1 MRLSRLLVVFSVYTL
16 MTVNA
21 QNKITLDE
29 AITLAIKNNIEL
41 QNHNASIKSAEIAL
55 DESSRL
61 PNPIFSYSRED
72 LKFNSLKYD
81 EWTASGSIP
90 INFLWDR
97 WSNLE
102 SKEKYLDAQEVLLYQ
117 KQINIIADVSINYH
131 ALNNYSDLSYSLNK
145 TLLNL
150 SELVKS
156 SKYRLEQ
163 GDISEYEFHRILL
176 EINKLEV
183 TTAEIELKKNNFKNK
198 LKLLMGISVSDSLL
212 VDLSKKENDIAKTK
226 EELIKVALE
235 SRNDL
240 KSLQLMQES
249 ENLNLSHNKLKFI
262 PNINLSAGYKEQLD
276 NFSGT
281 IFQIDF
287 EIPLFNRNQMAIG
300 QSENSLTLLEKEIMF
315 AKEKIK
321 SDVSEAYSHFR
332 IAKKLYQGRSDIQ
345 LENILNVAIYSY
357 KQGEIT
363 IVEFIDGINAFIK
376 GSIMNKEVELNYNK
390 SFYELEKAVG
400 ITLKDFK

>member
-1 MRLSRLLVVFSVYTL
+1 VRLSRLLVVLSVYTL

-29 AITLAIKNNIEL
+29 AITLAFKNNIEL
-41 QNHNASIKSAEIAL
+41 QNHNAIIKSAQIAL

-61 PNPIFSYSRED
+61 PNPLFSYTRED
-72 LKFNSLKYD
+72 LKYNSLKYD

-102 SKEKYLDAQEVLLYQ
+102 SKEKYLDAQDVLLYQ
-117 KQINIIADVSINYH
+117 KQINTIADVSINYH
-131 ALNNYSDLSYSLNK
+131 ALNNYSDLSNSLNK
-145 TLLNL
+145 TLLSL
-150 SELVKS
+150 SELIQS

-163 GDISEYEFHRILL
+163 GDISEYELNRILL

-183 TTAEIELKKNNFKNK
+183 TTADIELKRNNYEKK
-198 LKLLMGISVSDSLL
+198 LKLLIGITASDSLL
-212 VDLSKKENDIAKTK
+212 TDLSTTNNDIDKTK
-226 EELIKVALE
+226 EELVKVALDG
-235 SRNDL
+235 RNDL
-240 KSLQLMQES
+240 KSLKLMQDS
-249 ENLNLSHNKLKFI
+249 ENLNLSYNKLKLI

-276 NFSGT
+276 NLSGT
-281 IFQIDF
+281 VFQIDF
-287 EIPLFNRNQMAIG
+287 EIPLFNRNQMAID
-300 QSENSLTLLEKEIMF
+300 QSENSLSLLQKEILF

-321 SDVSEAYSHFR
+321 SDVSEAYSNFR
-332 IAKKLYQGRSDIQ
+332 IAKKLYQGRREKQ
-345 LENILNVAIYSY
+345 LENILNVAVYSY

-363 IVEFIDGINAFIK
+363 IVEFIDGINAFIE

-390 SFYELEKAVG
+390 SFYELEKVVG
-400 ITLKDFK
+400 SSLKDLK

>member
-1 MRLSRLLVVFSVYTL
+1 VRLSRLLVVFSVYTL

>member
-1 MRLSRLLVVFSVYTL
+1 MRLSRLLVVLSVYTL

-29 AITLAIKNNIEL
+29 AITLAFKNNIEL
-41 QNHNASIKSAEIAL
+41 QNHNAIIKSAQIAL

-61 PNPIFSYSRED
+61 PNPLFSYTRED
-72 LKFNSLKYD
+72 LKYNSLKYD

-102 SKEKYLDAQEVLLYQ
+102 SKEKYLDAQDVLLYQ
-117 KQINIIADVSINYH
+117 KQINTIADVSINYH
-131 ALNNYSDLSYSLNK
+131 ALNNYSDLSNSLNK
-145 TLLNL
+145 TLLSL
-150 SELVKS
+150 SELIQS

-163 GDISEYEFHRILL
+163 GDISEYELNRILL

-183 TTAEIELKKNNFKNK
+183 TTADIELKRNNYEKK
-198 LKLLMGISVSDSLL
+198 LKLLIGITASDSLL
-212 VDLSKKENDIAKTK
+212 TDLSTTNNDIDKTK
-226 EELIKVALE
+226 EELVKVALDG
-235 SRNDL
+235 RNDL
-240 KSLQLMQES
+240 KSLKLMQDS
-249 ENLNLSHNKLKFI
+249 ENLNLSYNKLKLI

-276 NFSGT
+276 NLSGT
-281 IFQIDF
+281 VFQIDF
-287 EIPLFNRNQMAIG
+287 EIPLFNRNQMAID
-300 QSENSLTLLEKEIMF
+300 QSENSLSLLQKEILF

-321 SDVSEAYSHFR
+321 SDVSEAYSNFR
-332 IAKKLYQGRSDIQ
+332 IAKKLYQGRREKQ
-345 LENILNVAIYSY
+345 LENILNVAVYSY

-363 IVEFIDGINAFIK
+363 IVEFIDGINAFIE

-390 SFYELEKAVG
+390 SFYELEKVVG
-400 ITLKDFK
+400 SSLKDLK

>member
-1 MRLSRLLVVFSVYTL
+1 
-16 MTVNA
+16 MTVTA

-29 AITLAIKNNIEL
+29 ALTLAIKNNIEL
-41 QNHNASIKSAEIAL
+41 QNHNAIIKSAQIAL

-61 PNPIFSYSRED
+61 PNPLFLYTRED
-72 LKFNSLKYD
+72 LKYNSLKYD

-102 SKEKYLDAQEVLLYQ
+102 SKEKYLDAQDVLLYQ
-117 KQINIIADVSINYH
+117 KQINTIADVSINYH
-131 ALNNYSDLSYSLNK
+131 ALNNYSDLTKSLNK
-145 TLLNL
+145 TLLSL
-150 SELVKS
+150 SELVQS

-163 GDISEYEFHRILL
+163 GDISEYEVNRILL

-183 TTAEIELKKNNFKNK
+183 TTADIELTKNNFEKE
-198 LKLLMGISVSDSLL
+198 LKLLIGITTSDSLL
-212 VDLSKKENDIAKTK
+212 TDLSTINNDIDMTK
-226 EELIKVALE
+226 EELINVALD

-240 KSLQLMQES
+240 KSLKLIQDS
-249 ENLNLSHNKLKFI
+249 ENLNLSYNKLKLI

-276 NFSGT
+276 NLSGT
-281 IFQIDF
+281 VFQIDF
-287 EIPLFNRNQMAIG
+287 EIPLFNRNQMAID
-300 QSENSLTLLEKEIMF
+300 QSENSLSLLQKEILF

-321 SDVSEAYSHFR
+321 SDVSEAYSRFR
-332 IAKKLYQGRSDIQ
+332 IAKKLYQGRRDNQ
-345 LENILNVAIYSY
+345 LENILNVALYSY
-357 KQGEIT
+357 RQGEIT
-363 IVEFIDGINAFIK
+363 IVEFIDGINAFIE

-400 ITLKDFK
+400 VSLKDFKQDEGAK